1 MEHRKL
7 ILGSYDTHLNG
18 PWTLSAWS
26 LSPAEFQANY
36 VEVPGRNGALDLST
50 ALTDGEPRYNSRTLT
65 ATLERSDGTRLEREA
80 AIETMINWLDGW
92 RMDIILPD
100 DELHYITGRVHVAR
114 EYNDPA
120 HAAVTITATVD
131 PWRYNL
137 NETAYNFGAEMDFE
151 KTALL
156 TNRGRRTVVP
166 LLEITD
172 DAWSGESAQVRL
184 IVGTAS
190 WTLGAGVYQLPDL
203 VVRQGG
209 TEIKYEGRG
218 TLQFRY
224 REAIL

>member
-1 MEHRKL
+1 MQHRKL
-7 ILGSYDTHLNG
+7 ILGTYDTHLNG

-26 LSPAEFQANY
+26 LSPAEYQANY

-50 ALTDGEPRYNSRTLT
+50 ALTDGEPRYNSRTLE

-92 RMDIILPD
+92 KMDIYLPD
-100 DELHYITGRVHVAR
+100 DELHYITGRVHVAK

-131 PWRYNL
+131 PWRYNK
-137 NETAYNFGAEMDFE
+137 NETAYHFMAEMDAE

-156 TNRGRRTVVP
+156 TNQGRRTVVP
-166 LLEITD
+166 LLEITGD
-172 DAWSGESAQVRL
+172 SAQVL
-184 IVGTAS
+184 LTVGTAS
-190 WTLGAGVYQLPDL
+190 WSLGPGTYQLPDL

-209 TEIKYEGRG
+209 TEIKYQGSGE
-218 TLQFRY
+218 LFFRY

>member
-7 ILGSYDTHLNG
+7 ILGTYDTHLNG
-18 PWTLSAWS
+18 PWTLAAWS
-26 LSPAEFQANY
+26 LSPAEYQANY

-50 ALTDGEPRYNSRTLT
+50 ALTDGEPRYNSRTLE

-80 AIETMINWLDGW
+80 AITTMINWLDGW
-92 RMDIILPD
+92 KMDIILPD
-100 DELHYITGRVHVAR
+100 DELHYITGRVHVAK

-131 PWRYNL
+131 PWRYNK
-137 NETAYNFGAEMDFE
+137 NETAVHLTAAAGE

-156 TNRGRRTVVP
+156 TNQGRRTVVP
-166 LLEITD
+166 ILEIT
-172 DAWSGESAQVRL
+172 GESPQVL
-184 IVGTAS
+184 LTVGTAS
-190 WTLGAGVYQLPDL
+190 WSLSTGTYQLPDL

-209 TEIKYEGRG
+209 TEIKYQGSGE
-218 TLQFRY
+218 LFFRY